1 MNKVFRGLVVVF
13 GICAL
18 MAQAQAKKKTE
29 TNGSAADQQ
38 QSGPAEPAAPPSYQP
53 FPHYRNFVLTEINGK
68 PSPVDIWIN
77 IDSTG
82 HARGFSGCKSWS
94 AVFVIGQ
101 DRLGPKS
108 MPAVNEQKCDP
119 ALAAIERDF
128 WSILISGPYWE
139 SKGDDLIFKGAKGG
153 LMRFQRSL

>member
-68 PSPVDIWIN
+68 PS
-77 IDSTG
+77 
-82 HARGFSGCKSWS
+82 RGAPKPLAYQFIIIIGVGRRLTLKSS
-94 AVFVIGQ
+94 LRRLIGS
-101 DRLGPKS
+101 LS
-108 MPAVNEQKCDP
+108 IKC
-119 ALAAIERDF
+119 
-128 WSILISGPYWE
+128 SHVLISFRFTAPTHPRPIICFPQ
-139 SKGDDLIFKGAKGG
+139 DD
-153 LMRFQRSL
+153 